1 MAIPTYM
8 KAELKNHP
16 SLLFAYLSLAAVCII
31 WGTTYLA
38 LRIGV
43 TQFPPFLFSMIRF
56 LIAGPILIGFML
68 TIGKAKW
75 PDGKTL
81 LNQAISGFF
90 MITLGIS
97 VVGYAEVYISSG
109 VAAIICSVM
118 PIWTILINLIV
129 SKDERPNWLIIL
141 GLLTGLSGILI
152 IFGEHLTEFSDTNYR
167 TGIFLTF
174 AANLCWAIGSIWIKK
189 KNQNSNPFLNAGLQM
204 LFGGLLI
211 IPISLF
217 LDDYSTINWSD
228 EVIYSLVYMI
238 LIGSV
243 GAYACYSYAI
253 KKLPMTIVSLYA
265 YINPIVAVILG
276 WMILDEKLNARIGVA
291 IFITITGIYLVN
303 RGYQLK
309 TIPLRTFTAAKTI
322 FNNIKAIT
330 LR

>member
-1 MAIPTYM
+1 MNVET
-8 KAELKNHP
+8 KNQK
-16 SLLFAYLSLAAVCII
+16 SLLFAYLALAAVCII

-43 TQFPPFLFSMIRF
+43 TQFPPFLFSMFRF

-68 TIGKAKW
+68 TIGKATW
-75 PDGKTL
+75 PDRKTL
-81 LNQAISGFF
+81 INQAISGFF

-118 PIWTILINLIV
+118 PIWTILINLV
-129 SKDERPNWLIIL
+129 ASKDERPNWLIVL
-141 GLLTGLSGILI
+141 GLITGLSGIVM
-152 IFGEHLTEFSDTNYR
+152 IFGEHLTEFSDSNYR
-167 TGIFLTF
+167 VGIFLTF
-174 AANLCWAIGSIWIKK
+174 AANLCWAIGSVWVKK

-204 LFGGLLI
+204 LFGGLLL
-211 IPISLF
+211 IPISLL
-217 LDDYSTINWSD
+217 LDDYSSIQWSD

-243 GAYACYSYAI
+243 SAYACYSYAI

-276 WMILDEKLNARIGVA
+276 WLILDEKLNTRIGIA
-291 IFITITGIYLVN
+291 ILITIAGIYLVN

-309 TIPLRTFTAAKTI
+309 TVPLKPLSGL
-322 FNNIKAIT
+322 KSL
-330 LR
+330 LRSLRAFAFR